1 MSYLAVKHLHMSFV
15 ALSGSLFLLR
25 GILMLADS
33 SALQRRVFKIAPHII
48 DTLLL
53 VSALVMV
60 VWSAQYPFVQ
70 PWLTAKVIAL
80 VAYIGVGTVALK
92 TGKTKGIRATA
103 FVVALCI
110 FAYIVKVAITRQV
123 F

>member
-1 MSYLAVKHLHMSFV
+1 MSYLAVKHLHMTFV

-25 GILMLADS
+25 GMLMLADS
-33 SALQRRVFKIAPHII
+33 RALQRRVFKIAPHVI

-70 PWLTAKVIAL
+70 SWLTAKVIAL

-92 TGKTKGIRATA
+92 TGKTKAVRTTA
-103 FVVALCI
+103 FVAALVI

-123 F
+123 W

>member
-1 MSYLAVKHLHMSFV
+1 MSYLAVKHLHMTFV

-25 GILMLADS
+25 GMLMLADS
-33 SALQRRVFKIAPHII
+33 PALQRRVFKIAPHII

-70 PWLTAKVIAL
+70 SWLTAKVIAL

-92 TGKTKGIRATA
+92 QGKTKAIRATA
-103 FVVALCI
+103 FVAALVI

-123 F
+123 W